1 MCTKLVIKF
10 LSIALISVIVVFC
23 PNYIGA
29 QQRYS
34 FERINSESG
43 LPANTIKG
51 IEFDEVNRFLWIA
64 TESGIVRYNGNSFQ
78 TFGDINN
85 ASRLN
90 GRIASLD
97 RRFDGTIF
105 GRLLDES
112 VFYINNNIP
121 VIDSQKIVL
130 NFYDSYLIYKYK
142 LPKSFIENFNTIVGI
157 TYNDFIFKNSIYFFS
172 GNTSNIN
179 LYQFQPNK
187 ELKKVRTFFN
197 YEQNFI
203 INDRLFLMQ
212 KDGKV
217 FEAIKSGDSLFNYN
231 KIETNLTLSN
241 KKNILKIFK
250 NSKNDIYLLDLN
262 FLYSLQLNG
271 NKIDFK
277 LITDQV
283 PTTED
288 IRYFKFDKL
297 TQSIFLGTDNRG
309 ILIGHPS
316 YFKRVLHN
324 NMQDGISS
332 ASYAQVIMSNGNIQI
347 NSGQQFGNSKVK
359 APLIFYR
366 PSATNTFTSSK
377 GILYYSNYDGIIEYD
392 LKANRVIKKSTEIKE
407 GRNCF
412 IEINDK
418 IYSFSDKEIAVKGI
432 DNKWKVL
439 LYLKKIPIGF
449 IVNNLSQFNEDEI
462 LVATTDGLYKYYIS
476 KNKFIRIFKDKS
488 GAHFRA
494 IYNLNGY
501 FLLGT
506 YGGGLYMLKGNLIK
520 KMPFDQ
526 NKYLSYTHC
535 FILDKQNRIW
545 ASTNKGLFMSPSKAL
560 TDFWD
565 KGPGNISF
573 KYFGKLDGIDVLE
586 LNGGC
591 TPCVIQLPNGD
602 FSFPGIDGL
611 IQFNPNDIKNIIISP
626 KIYLDK
632 VLINNNIFPSNKLLE
647 ELSSKTKNIELQF
660 GISGMLSQE
669 NIIFEY
675 KIDNGSWNRVGVR
688 SSDIFIG
695 NPGFG
700 SHNVSVRIRN
710 TFDKKWITNVYYFNI
725 GYPWFLY
732 PGMYLVYFFTVIGL
746 VLLYIR
752 FKTIIYQRRQII
764 LENEVFIK
772 TASLNQINKFLEK
785 RNQAKDQVI
794 AIMNHDVL
802 TPLKYLHITAKN
814 TANQI
819 QDLKVKQSIE
829 QISKT
834 SKELEYLTS
843 NMLNWVKFDNI
854 ETLPKQQNFDLFKLT
869 QDLIEFVSPFK
880 LNEDIIIYNQI
891 PEHTVILG
899 WSDTLRVV
907 LYNLIMNA
915 IKSTSKGYIKIEFK
929 QTDSTYSILIS
940 DTGEGMSE
948 SMIYYLTTGLGKD
961 QIDLI
966 PKYKK
971 GNGIGFQIIRH
982 LVKLMHVDLTI
993 KSKEHIGTKVFL
1005 KFNNM
1010 NLVD

>member
-1 MCTKLVIKF
+1 MCTKLVTKF
-10 LSIALISVIVVFC
+10 LSIAFFGVIVILC
-23 PNYIGA
+23 PNLIGA
-29 QQRYS
+29 QQRYT

-43 LPANTIKG
+43 LPANAIKG

-78 TFGDINN
+78 TFGDLNN

-97 RRFDGTIF
+97 RRSDGTIF

-112 VFYINNNIP
+112 VFYIDKNIP
-121 VIDSQKIVL
+121 VIDPNNVVL
-130 NFYDSYLIYKYK
+130 NFYDSYLLYKYH
-142 LPKSFIENFNTIVGI
+142 LPKRLLNNENKYKNLGI
-157 TYNDFIFKNSIYFFS
+157 TYNDFKFKNSIYFLS
-172 GNTSNIN
+172 GDVSEIN
-179 LYQFQPNK
+179 LFQFLPNRDF
-187 ELKKVRTFFN
+187 KKIEMLFKD
-197 YEQNFI
+197 EQFFI
-203 INDRLFLMQ
+203 INDRLFLIQ

-217 FEAIKSGDSLFNYN
+217 FEASNNNDGILKMNIFETNNIIKNNNKRLKIFRNSKDDIFLLNHNLLYSIQLISN
-231 KIETNLTLSN
+231 KIE
-241 KKNILKIFK
+241 
-250 NSKNDIYLLDLN
+250 
-262 FLYSLQLNG
+262 
-271 NKIDFK
+271 FK

-283 PTTED
+283 PITED

-309 ILIGHPS
+309 VLIGHPS

-324 NMQDGISS
+324 NTQDGISS
-332 ASYAQVIMSNGNIQI
+332 ASYAQVMMSNGNIQT
-347 NSGQQFGNSKVK
+347 NSGQQFGNAKAK

-366 PSATNTFTSSK
+366 PSATNTFISSK
-377 GILYYSNYDGIIEYD
+377 NILYYSNFDGIIEYD
-392 LKANRVIKKSTEIKE
+392 LKSSRVIRKNTDVKE

-412 IEINDK
+412 IEIKEK

-432 DNKWKVL
+432 DNKWKSIL
-439 LYLKKIPIGF
+439 RFNKIPVGF
-449 IVNNLSQFNEDEI
+449 IVNNLTQFNEDEI
-462 LVATTDGLYKYYIS
+462 LAATTDGLYKYQIS
-476 KNKFIRIFKDKS
+476 TNKFRRIYKDKS

-535 FILDKQNRIW
+535 FILDDQNRIW

-560 TDFWD
+560 IDFWE

-591 TPCVIQLPNGD
+591 TPCVIKLPNGD

-611 IQFNPNDIKNIIISP
+611 IQFNPNEIKNINISP
-626 KIYLDK
+626 NIYLDK
-632 VLINNNIFPSNKLLE
+632 VLINNTIYSSNKLLQ
-647 ELSSKTKNIELQF
+647 ELSPKTKNVELQF

-675 KIDNGSWNRVGVR
+675 KIDNGSWNRVSVKN
-688 SSDIFIG
+688 SDIFIG
-695 NPGFG
+695 NPGYG

-710 TFDKKWITNVYYFNI
+710 TFDKKWVTNVYNFNI
-725 GYPWFLY
+725 GYPWFLH
-732 PGMYLVYFFTVIGL
+732 PWMYLVYFLTIIGL
-746 VLLYIR
+746 IFLYIR
-752 FKTIIYQRRQII
+752 FKTLIYQRRQII
-764 LENEVFIK
+764 LEDEVLMK

-814 TANQI
+814 TADQI

-854 ETLPKQQNFDLFKLT
+854 ETLPKQQKFDLYRLI
-869 QDLIEFVSPFK
+869 QDLIEFVTPFK
-880 LNEDIIIYNQI
+880 LNECVIIYNEI
-891 PEHTVILG
+891 PEHTEISG
-899 WSDTLRVV
+899 WSDTVRIV
-907 LYNLIMNA
+907 LYNIIVNA
-915 IKSTSKGYIKIEFK
+915 IKSTSKGYIKIEFI
-929 QTDSTYSILIS
+929 QTDASYSIVIS

-948 SMIYYLTTGLGKD
+948 SMIYYLTTGFGKD

-982 LVKLMHVDLTI
+982 LVKLMHVDLSI
-993 KSKEHIGTKVFL
+993 KSKEHVGTKVIL
-1005 KFNNM
+1005 KFNQQN
-1010 NLVD
+1010 